1 MLMSLERRSTVLV
14 LIGSVAF
21 SAGTTSHADDAQ
33 EYAKIL
39 KDREP
44 ALVTVKFVLKV
55 KLGGMMGGMGDQE
68 SDTEITGVMIDPK
81 GLVLCSNTQ
90 LGGFTGLM
98 KRFMGGRG
106 GEITATP
113 TDLKVLIGD
122 DVEGVD
128 AELIARDSE
137 LDLAWVKVK
146 EPAETP
152 YPFVDFADGA
162 RAEIGDRVFAIR
174 EMDKYFGRSPVVA
187 EGRIG
192 GKTLKPRELYI
203 PTAEFATAMG
213 MPVYSAKGQVIGVM
227 VMQMPM
233 DEESDENP
241 LAMMS
246 MMSGMQDMMGGFIL
260 PAANV
265 VKATS
270 RALEVV
276 ESP

>member
-1 MLMSLERRSTVLV
+1 MFRSLARRSTVFV
-14 LIGSVAF
+14 LIGWAVLA
-21 SAGTTSHADDAQ
+21 AGATSRAD
-33 EYAKIL
+33 ESREFAKIL
-39 KDREP
+39 KDRGP

-55 KLGGMMGGMGDQE
+55 KMGGMMGGMGDQE
-68 SDTEITGVMIDPK
+68 SDTEITGIMIDPK

-90 LGGFTGLM
+90 LGGFTGMM
-98 KRFMGGRG
+98 KRFMGARG

-122 DVEGVD
+122 DAEGVD

-162 RAEIGDRVFAIR
+162 RAEIGDRVLAIR

-192 GKTLKPRELYI
+192 GKTSKPRELYI
-203 PTAEFATAMG
+203 PTAALATAMG
-213 MPVYSAKGQVIGVM
+213 MPVFSAKGQVIGVM

-241 LAMMS
+241 MAMMG

-260 PAANV
+260 PASSV
-265 VKATS
+265 TKATS
-270 RALEVV
+270 RAMEVV